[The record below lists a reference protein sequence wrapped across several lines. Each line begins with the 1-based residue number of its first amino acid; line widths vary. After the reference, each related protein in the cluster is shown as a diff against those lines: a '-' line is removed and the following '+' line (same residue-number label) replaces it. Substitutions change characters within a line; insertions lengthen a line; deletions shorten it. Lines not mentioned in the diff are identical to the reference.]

1 MFPVMAFCGRDMERS
16 HILDVLKLPNQDS
29 ASNWDIDGGL
39 WGEVKICCYD
49 GQLGPPVCNDED
61 HRRALLDAKSLVEA
75 RVFNQLG

>member
-39 WGEVKICCYD
+39 CGEVKTSSYAAMMVSWDYQYVTMKITEENYLM
-49 GQLGPPVCNDED
+49 QI
-61 HRRALLDAKSLVEA
+61 H
-75 RVFNQLG
+75 